1 MLFVPH
7 RKQQAD
13 GECLLACVE
22 MVLAYYAISVSRQQL
37 FRQLR
42 IITGFGT
49 AISNAAWLKAPGI
62 QCQVRIG
69 RVEDLQAYINA
80 GVPPILAIDTSSLP
94 YWSEST
100 QHAVVLVGLEGEV
113 AYVNDPMFAQ
123 SPIQMPTAALWLA
136 WEDMAVIMLS
146 SNAQIYDTAYPKQ

>member
-1 MLFVPH
+1 MAQVFVPD

-62 QCQVRIG
+62 QCQ
-69 RVEDLQAYINA
+69 
-80 GVPPILAIDTSSLP
+80 
-94 YWSEST
+94 
-100 QHAVVLVGLEGEV
+100 AVVLVGLEGEV

-136 WEDMAVIMLS
+136 WEDMGSYYAVIERTNL
-146 SNAQIYDTAYPKQ
+146 